1 VEVSVAMRLQRLS
14 EPVSVLLLY
23 DHLTGL
29 VRPWRLRRD
38 GTGHRVLRVGLHHTY
53 RRGRVLIHVY
63 GVVTDT
69 LHYYRLELNTE
80 TLQWTVE
87 EISDGLPD

>member
-1 VEVSVAMRLQRLS
+1 MRQERLAA
-14 EPVSVLLLY
+14 PVSVLLLY

-29 VRPWRLRRD
+29 VRPWRLRWD
-38 GTGHRVLRVGLHHTY
+38 GDAHKVLRVGLHHTY

-69 LHYYRLELNTE
+69 YYYRLELNTE